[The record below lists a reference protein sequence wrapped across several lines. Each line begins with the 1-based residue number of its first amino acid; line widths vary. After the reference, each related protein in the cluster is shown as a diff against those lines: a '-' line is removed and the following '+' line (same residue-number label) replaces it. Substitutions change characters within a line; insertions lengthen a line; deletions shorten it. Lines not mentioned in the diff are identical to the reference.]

1 MRAFSAPR
9 SSAYR
14 LILDA
19 LEIEGIFYIV
29 NKDGS
34 ISASMPT
41 STSSRPPSTTTVV
54 IKVTVSR

>member
-1 MRAFSAPR
+1 MKSFSAPK

-19 LEIEGIFYIV
+19 LEIEGIFYVV
-29 NKDGS
+29 NRDGS

-41 STSSRPPSTTTVV
+41 ATSSRPPSTATVV
-54 IKVTVSR
+54 IRVTVPR